1 MTYRMDPKITGFD
14 RIKYLLVALGGA
26 AVGGVVMFG
35 PAELREEIPWHREL
49 GMGFIA
55 FAALMLA
62 ALFFVRAK
70 ALLLAIVSGL
80 VAAGAI
86 FTGAAGED
94 LATWQRGLFIL
105 LGAGGG
111 IFAIACLVS
120 VFSGE
125 DPSA

>member
-1 MTYRMDPKITGFD
+1 MDPKITGFD
-14 RIKYLLVALGGA
+14 RLKYVLVALGGA
-26 AVGGVVMFG
+26 AAGAVIMFG
-35 PAELREEIPWHREL
+35 PPELRAEIPWHREL
-49 GMGFIA
+49 GMVFIA

-70 ALLLAIVSGL
+70 ALLLAIVSAAI
-80 VAAGAI
+80 AAGAV
-86 FTGAAGED
+86 FTGWAGED
-94 LATWQRGLFIL
+94 LALWQRGLFVL

-111 IFAIACLVS
+111 IFALFCLIS